1 MVGATQVLRVKRKRN
16 QEPLDVFGK
25 PRCCSSAL
33 NDWDG
38 GSVKD
43 SSHLLRTLELTLHFP
58 VVSHSEKKVRQS
70 TAEDSAE
77 TLKGSRGTC
86 FSSVNLGTT
95 VNY

>member
-1 MVGATQVLRVKRKRN
+1 MVGATQVLRVKRKRY

-43 SSHLLRTLELTLHFP
+43 SSRTLELTLHFP

-86 FSSVNLGTT
+86 FSYISLGIPI
-95 VNY
+95 ND